1 MREKAGESLKSL
13 FSIFEKKLGVQAL
26 GKLLLKKIFFKIF
39 KNILKILKNIFFKSN
54 FPSACTPNFFSK
66 IENRLFKLS
75 PAFSLIKK
83 YLKLP
88 SLTQFAIHRKNMILS
103 YFLIFLKILKNIF
116 FKSNFPSACTPNCFS
131 KIENRLFKLSP
142 AFSLIKKYLKLPSL
156 TQFAIHRKNMILSY
170 FLIFLKILKNIFFK
184 SNFPSTCTPNF
195 FSKIENRL
203 FKLSPAFS
211 LIKKYLK
218 LPSLAQFTSGTK
230 RGGFC
235 PRFII
240 HNGFSSLKT
249 PHETLG
255 SMSRGGGVIF
265 ELILVLEGYY
275 VRGWRSFFEV
285 NSLKNLVYDLGRG

>member
-1 MREKAGESLKSL
+1 MREKAGESLNSL

-39 KNILKILKNIFFKSN
+39 KISKKIFENFEKYFFKSN
-54 FPSACTPNFFSK
+54 FPSACPPNVFSK

-116 FKSNFPSACTPNCFS
+116 FKSNFPSACTPN
-131 KIENRLFKLSP
+131 
-142 AFSLIKKYLKLPSL
+142 
-156 TQFAIHRKNMILSY
+156 
-170 FLIFLKILKNIFFK
+170 
-184 SNFPSTCTPNF
+184 F

-249 PHETLG
+249 PHD
-255 SMSRGGGVIF
+255 F
-265 ELILVLEGYY
+265 
-275 VRGWRSFFEV
+275 
-285 NSLKNLVYDLGRG
+285 SL